1 MTNTFLRLRSPPHDP
16 PPACACQAFLVAGLF
31 EESVKYLAVRRIVF
45 KPYVV
50 DPRALVVYSCAAGA
64 SRTPFPPSFQ
74 GLYRVDPA
82 LL

>member
-1 MTNTFLRLRSPPHDP
+1 M
-16 PPACACQAFLVAGLF
+16 AGLF

-64 SRTPFPPSFQ
+64 SRTPPPSPPSFQ
-74 GLYRVDPA
+74 CLYRVDPA